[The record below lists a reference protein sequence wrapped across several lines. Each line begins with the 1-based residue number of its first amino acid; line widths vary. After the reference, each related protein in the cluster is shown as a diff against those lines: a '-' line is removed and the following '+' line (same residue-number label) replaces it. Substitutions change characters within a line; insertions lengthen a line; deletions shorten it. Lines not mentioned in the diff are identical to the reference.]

1 MSVKRF
7 RSKVDTWLVLVVVAA
22 LVVLAAALVSMVVA
36 GGSFAAIALF
46 LGVMTAVTLFIG
58 LIFTRT
64 WYEIDARELR
74 IVSGPFR
81 WTIPRESI
89 RSVEESR
96 NPLSSPA
103 LSLDRLRIRYGEKRW
118 ILVSPEDKKGFRK
131 ALGEASGRER
141 E

>member
-7 RSKVDTWLVLVVVAA
+7 RSKVDTWLVFAVVAA
-22 LVVLAAALVSMVVA
+22 LVVLAVALVSMVVA

-89 RSVEESR
+89 RSIEDSR

-103 LSLDRLRIRYGEKRW
+103 LSLDRLRIGYGDKRW

-131 ALGEASGRER
+131 ALGEVPGRAR

>member
-64 WYEIDARELR
+64 WYEIDSRELR

-118 ILVSPEDKKGFRK
+118 ILVSPEDKKGFRR

>member
-118 ILVSPEDKKGFRK
+118 ILVSPEDKKGFRR

>member
-36 GGSFAAIALF
+36 GASLAAIALF
-46 LGVMTAVTLFIG
+46 LGVMTAVMLFTG

-89 RSVEESR
+89 RSVEDSR

-103 LSLDRLRIRYGEKRW
+103 LSLDRLRIRYGDKRW
-118 ILVSPEDKKGFRK
+118 ILVSPEDKNGFRK
-131 ALGEASGRER
+131 ALGEASGRVR

>member
-64 WYEIDARELR
+64 WYEIDSQELR

-118 ILVSPEDKKGFRK
+118 ILVSPEDKKGFRR

>member
-7 RSKVDTWLVLVVVAA
+7 RSKLDSWLVFVVVAA
-22 LVVLAAALVSMVVA
+22 LVVLAAALVWMVISGA
-36 GGSFAAIALF
+36 PFSAIALF

-64 WYEIDARELR
+64 WYEVDARELR

-81 WTIPRESI
+81 WTIARESI
-89 RSVEESR
+89 RSIEESR

-131 ALGEASGRER
+131 ALGAVSGRAVE
-141 E
+141 

>member
-36 GGSFAAIALF
+36 GASLAAIALF
-46 LGVMTAVTLFIG
+46 LGVMTAVMLFTG

-89 RSVEESR
+89 RSVEDSR

-103 LSLDRLRIRYGEKRW
+103 LSLDRLRIRYGDKRW

-131 ALGEASGRER
+131 ALGEASGRVR

>member
-22 LVVLAAALVSMVVA
+22 LVVLAVALVSMVVA
-36 GGSFAAIALF
+36 GASLAAIALF
-46 LGVMTAVTLFIG
+46 LGVMTAVMLFTG

-89 RSVEESR
+89 RSVEDSR

-103 LSLDRLRIRYGEKRW
+103 LSLDRLRIRYGDKRW

-131 ALGEASGRER
+131 ALGEASGRVR

>member
-22 LVVLAAALVSMVVA
+22 LVVLTAALVSMVVA
-36 GGSFAAIALF
+36 GASLAAIALF
-46 LGVMTAVTLFIG
+46 LGVMTAVMLFTG

-89 RSVEESR
+89 RSVEDSR

-103 LSLDRLRIRYGEKRW
+103 LSLDRLRIRYGDKRW

-131 ALGEASGRER
+131 ALGEASGRVR

>member
-22 LVVLAAALVSMVVA
+22 LVVLAAALVTMIVA
-36 GGSFAAIALF
+36 GGSFAAIAVF

-64 WYEIDARELR
+64 WYEIDSRELR
-74 IVSGPFR
+74 IVSGPFH
-81 WTIPRESI
+81 WTIARDSI

-103 LSLDRLRIRYGEKRW
+103 LSLDRLRIRYGDKRW
-118 ILVSPEDKKGFRK
+118 ILVSPEDKRGFRK
-131 ALGEASGRER
+131 ALGEASGRGR

>member
-7 RSKVDTWLVLVVVAA
+7 RSKLDTWLVFVVVAA
-22 LVVLAAALVSMVVA
+22 LVVLTAALVSMVISGA
-36 GGSFAAIALF
+36 PFSAIALF

-64 WYEIDARELR
+64 WYEVDARELR

-81 WTIPRESI
+81 WTIARESI
-89 RSVEESR
+89 RSIEESR

-103 LSLDRLRIRYGEKRW
+103 LSLDRLRISYGDKRW

-131 ALGEASGRER
+131 ALGEVSGRAVE
-141 E
+141 

>member
-22 LVVLAAALVSMVVA
+22 LVALAAALVSMVVA

-64 WYEIDARELR
+64 WYEIDSRELR

-118 ILVSPEDKKGFRK
+118 ILVSPEDKKGFRR